1 MPEKIIHLDSRN
13 STYIVNTNNTTGIV
27 KNSFHANYKL
37 TERFTKIRRISLS
50 CLEIPI
56 GFPNIRFGCT
66 NIFSFVINTVRYNI
80 PISQNNYVSIDSLL
94 TELNSK
100 IYAYLF
106 LPFVITIV
114 LVPLTNRLRIN
125 VSGMRPITFSIIN
138 TNLSYYILGFRPDVD
153 KLVDTGTETITYTT
167 VVSGTLNT
175 TSLTSIPMANSPY
188 YYLASSSTY
197 NLNIDN
203 YLSLYIPQ
211 LSGCVS
217 DMSGSNTT
225 FKIPMNCVMG
235 MTYFFQKNLNFEQE
249 VEISDKNLVLNEIN
263 IIVYDRFGQ
272 NIENNGLDYSL
283 SLLIEYD
290 N

>member
-27 KNSFHANYKL
+27 KNSFHANFKL
-37 TERFTKIRRISLS
+37 TERFTKIKRISLS

-94 TELNSK
+94 TELNAK

-106 LPFVITIV
+106 LPFVVTIV
-114 LVPLTNRLRIN
+114 LVPATNRLRIN
-125 VSGMRPITFSIIN
+125 VSGMRPITFYIIS
-138 TNLSYYILGFRPDVD
+138 TNLSYYILGFRPDTD
-153 KLVDTGTETITYTT
+153 KLIDTGTETITYTNI
-167 VVSGTLNT
+167 VSGTVLS
-175 TSLTSIPMANSPY
+175 TSLTSIPTPTSPY

-203 YLSLYIPQ
+203 YISLYIPQ

-217 DMSGSNTT
+217 DMTGLNTT